1 MLASPPLWLQ
11 EYTTSRTFSNC
22 GISLGS
28 LILLAPEAGD
38 FVELILLY
46 LGITV
51 MKWFATCIWNG
62 PESRT
67 AKSSGYCNR
76 KLKGCENLKSREV
89 RCVQREMKQTVV
101 KSQNYILRDQINLL
115 GRSARVVHHLAAK
128 ITQTHVRET
137 SYHSIKLHLKQ
148 VFRSAYRQESGTKLS
163 QKTMD
168 TRISQNTRLSK
179 KKGSCRISI
188 VRWAWLLRN
197 TSSPH
202 WNPSWPILHAMQ
214 PPRTHGQKPS
224 RTMYRVI

>member
-148 VFRSAYRQESGTKLS
+148 VFRSAYRQKLGTKLS
-163 QKTMD
+163 QKPWTQELAKIPD
-168 TRISQNTRLSK
+168 CPRRSHY
-179 KKGSCRISI
+179 
-188 VRWAWLLRN
+188 LRN
-197 TSSPH
+197 SAWSFVSVCIR
-202 WNPSWPILHAMQ
+202 NESDPIVMVSLYFYDM
-214 PPRTHGQKPS
+214 KWYS
-224 RTMYRVI
+224 KL